1 MKNIVLL
8 LASMSAASAFADVSV
23 PMNLVN
29 EKGVGES
36 VGQMTVSE
44 SQYGVVFTPS
54 LKGLMPGLHG
64 FHLHENGSCDPKEKD
79 GKIVPAGA
87 AGGHYDPAATKAHG
101 TPWGEGHLGDL
112 PPLFVDADGA
122 ASQAVLAPRLKMSD
136 LKGHAIMIHAGGDNH
151 SDHPAPL
158 GGGGARV
165 ACGIIN

>member
-1 MKNIVLL
+1 MKKIVLL
-8 LASMSAASAFADVSV
+8 LASMSTASAFADVSV

-29 EKGVGES
+29 DKGIGES
-36 VGQMTVSE
+36 VGQVTISE
-44 SQYGVVFTPS
+44 SKYGMVFTPS

-64 FHLHENGSCDPKEKD
+64 FHLHENPSCDPKEKD
-79 GKIVPAGA
+79 GKMVPAGA
-87 AGGHYDPAATKAHG
+87 AGGHFDPAATKTHG

-112 PPLFVDADGA
+112 PPLFVGTDGVA
-122 ASQAVLAPRLKMSD
+122 NQAVLAPRLKMSD

-165 ACGIIN
+165 ACGIIK